1 MSHMLKYGIRQSSR
15 RELDR
20 QRRFAL
26 ASNCV
31 CVLSTLFTI
40 VGALLTIW
48 LYDYRW
54 IMTGATIGTCG
65 LIVGVALGS
74 TGRSRL

>member
-26 ASNCV
+26 ASIWV
-31 CVLSTLFTI
+31 CVLSTLVT
-40 VGALLTIW
+40 VAGALLTTW
-48 LYDYRW
+48 LYDDRW
-54 IMTGATIGTCG
+54 IMTGAIIGACG
-65 LIVGVALGS
+65 LIAGVMLGS
-74 TGRSRL
+74 ASKGRP